1 MATQDLWGD
10 LSLEEN
16 IRTPVTIL
24 REQAALLGQKT
35 NNILEGEVSVERA
48 APKPHEQFLAS
59 FFIVAPL
66 LNKYRYQLL
75 SVQYPL
81 VKMYP
86 LVIFDYNSE
95 DSPEKIACEDEASFV
110 QALGRIFIQP
120 EVKKVL
126 SSLISQSRAEN

>member
-10 LSLEEN
+10 LSFAEN

-35 NNILEGEVSVERA
+35 NNMLEGEVSVERSSA
-48 APKPHEQFLAS
+48 KPRDQFLAL

-66 LNKYRYQLL
+66 LNKYRYHLL

-81 VKMYP
+81 TKMYP
-86 LVIFDYNSE
+86 LIVFDNSSD
-95 DSPEKIACEDEASFV
+95 DSSEKITCADEASFA
-110 QALGRIFIQP
+110 QALGQIFIQP
-120 EVKKVL
+120 EVKKIL